1 MNQAEAIAYS
11 VNDAA
16 RILGIGRTTLYGEI
30 KAKRLPAIKVGRR
43 TLIRRKDAE
52 EWIDSHSEMIEGA
65 A

>member
-1 MNQAEAIAYS
+1 MNQAEVIAYS